1 MAKESIEEIL
11 RRFEQSNP
19 RQQTTSISSIEGKA
33 SEDSVGFTKEQ
44 LSFIQEDLTTRSVVI
59 TSSRLCN
66 CGKIITQKTSLAG
79 SCQNRGCKNL
89 VCSECIRTCRCGKTF
104 IAGPLRKPM
113 FSVWRMTFPLIIG
126 GIVGFVIV
134 NKFMSGAPAWMKIVG
149 QVMAAFMIGGA
160 ISELLATVFPQRRD
174 SDAR

>member
-104 IAGPLRKPM
+104 CPKHAKIYRDGEIYCSTCKPFKWLKIFFCIGNGRKE
-113 FSVWRMTFPLIIG
+113 
-126 GIVGFVIV
+126 
-134 NKFMSGAPAWMKIVG
+134 K
-149 QVMAAFMIGGA
+149 Q
-160 ISELLATVFPQRRD
+160 
-174 SDAR
+174 